1 MPVTQPTQVEYLDAR
16 ILETFPNHPFQ
27 IKNDEDM
34 GALVDSI
41 YANGVTSPLLVWER
55 EPGLYIILSGHRR
68 CMACLIIVNT
78 TGEERFYSVP
88 VLIYRDIDLDEAT
101 LIMVDENARRERLLP
116 SEKAWSYR
124 MKLEA
129 MRRKAGRPAKTS
141 RPMVGKLDADVFGEF
156 AQHDVV
162 GQDPPCVQDAHEI
175 NSGQFGPNFRSD
187 EAVAQNVGASRKQ
200 IQRYIRLTHLIP
212 QLLKMVDDDRLGF
225 MCGVEL
231 SYLENPKCS
240 DKPEQEMLFDF
251 INTLKI
257 IPTLKQ
263 ASKLKASYKDGKLDA
278 DEMRRILTEVRLDD
292 RVSFRVTPP
301 LLEHL
306 NQLSTGSDV
315 SRSELLRGLSSTGGK
330 FYIGLELV
338 GELSVMGSTLSRNGN
353 LIKAELNRLD
363 IIASN
368 PLLAIE
374 DREAVIQTMNEVSA
388 VSNEFHSLSTM
399 IYGLCVRL
407 NTTIE
412 NLNEGGK

>member
-1 MPVTQPTQVEYLDAR
+1 MPTQPTQVEYLDAR

-68 CMACLIIVNT
+68 CMACLIIVDT
-78 TGEERFYSVP
+78 TGDEGFYSVP

-162 GQDPPCVQDAHEI
+162 AQDPPCVQDAHEI

-301 LLEHL
+301 LLKRLDE
-306 NQLSTGSDV
+306 LSTGKKMN
-315 SRSELLRGLSSTGGK
+315 RSKLLRGLTFTGDK
-330 FYIGLELV
+330 YYIGEEV
-338 GELSVMGSTLSRNGN
+338 IGEIRDTKSKISRIGN
-353 LIKAELNRLD
+353 LFQMRENWLDRMADNPFLAAKDQTAVRQFLDEERALHAELNELSKIMSRLCD
-363 IIASN
+363 QVFN
-368 PLLAIE
+368 
-374 DREAVIQTMNEVSA
+374 EANM
-388 VSNEFHSLSTM
+388 
-399 IYGLCVRL
+399 L
-407 NTTIE
+407 NK
-412 NLNEGGK
+412 GGK